1 MLSALV
7 SQQKLFE
14 TKNIKKRESDRE
26 ANLDGKIWQQRNCH
40 ATLSAGVSVK
50 GGRGTLPSGSL
61 ASIIIK
67 RFKEHYCEEGLC
79 VFTITHEQLVL
90 IHLVRYMY
98 ELVEYHE

>member
-40 ATLSAGVSVK
+40 ATLSVGVSVK

-67 RFKEHYCEEGLC
+67 RFKEHYC
-79 VFTITHEQLVL
+79 
-90 IHLVRYMY
+90 
-98 ELVEYHE
+98 